1 VTVTRD
7 AIRQYFPDG
16 AFAHRVQPLPE
27 YGCIYVRNAKVAT
40 GTMLLWLHRIHTGD
54 HDFIPKRSIHVEVTL
69 PRLEDVGWEKVLRML
84 NGDAFRFSFVRDP
97 VRRLESAY
105 LSKVIRHRRYPGRAT
120 LQKILGLPEGPDEE
134 LTLDQFFAA
143 LEMQDPVE
151 MDVHWRPQH
160 LNLMHGLVEYDL
172 LGRLENFGADLARIR
187 AATGIPDVPIDLQH
201 VSKRTAIGL
210 LDGRP
215 DLLRK
220 LCDIYAR
227 DFELY
232 GYSTSSKGL
241 GARTTKET
249 TSSNDSR
256 SPGKSPEGADESP
269 RRLLSDAR
277 AIVGALVPAGLRS
290 ASPPASGTE
299 DTTEG
304 PPGEELRRLNKRS
317 LIKKHVS
324 GLSFVDIGGLWGTS
338 GETVTTALLA
348 GASRG
353 VMADIQEPGG
363 VWWQKFEAH
372 CAELG
377 VEDYEELQ
385 VDICA
390 PDAPERLGSFEFVHC
405 SGVMYHVP
413 DLFRFMGNLVS
424 VTAKY
429 LLLSSVV
436 MPTQIRGPSAT
447 LSFGPDHAYLAPILS
462 PENRRAVADYL
473 TEKGLRAAG
482 VNESGEYLKQGQPR
496 FGPWWWLF
504 SSEFMIRLVRMYDLE
519 ILAAGQSPKGNAY
532 TIFAQVPGA

>member
-1 VTVTRD
+1 MTVTRE

-16 AFAHRVQPLPE
+16 AFARRVQPLPE

-54 HDFIPKRSIHVEVTL
+54 HEFMPKRSIHVEMKL
-69 PRLEDVGWEKVLRML
+69 PRVEDVGWEKVLRML
-84 NGDAFRFSFVRDP
+84 NGEAFRFSFVRDP

-105 LSKVIRHRRYPGRAT
+105 LSKVVRHRRYPGRAA
-120 LQKILGLPEGPDEE
+120 LQKILGLPEGPDAE
-134 LTLDQFFAA
+134 LTLEEFFAA
-143 LEMQDPVE
+143 LEMQDPVR

-172 LGRLENFGADLARIR
+172 VGRLETFAADVARIR
-187 AATGIPDVPIDLQH
+187 AATGMPDVPIDLQH
-201 VSKRTAIGL
+201 VSKRPAMGL

-220 LCDIYAR
+220 VCDIYAR

-232 GYSTSSKGL
+232 GYS
-241 GARTTKET
+241 
-249 TSSNDSR
+249 
-256 SPGKSPEGADESP
+256 PPSP
-269 RRLLSDAR
+269 RV
-277 AIVGALVPAGLRS
+277 VGALTT
-290 ASPPASGTE
+290 ASPPVSGTG
-299 DTTEG
+299 DTTEE
-304 PPGEELRRLNKRS
+304 PPKEEPRRLNKRS
-317 LIKKHVS
+317 LIRKHVS

-348 GASRG
+348 GASRA

-377 VEDYEELQ
+377 AEGYEELQ

-390 PDAPERLGSFEFVHC
+390 PDAPERLGTFEFVHC

-413 DLFRFMGNLVS
+413 DLFRFVGNLVS

-429 LLLSSVV
+429 LMLSSVV
-436 MPTQIRGPSAT
+436 MPAQIRGPSGI
-447 LSFGPDHAYLAPILS
+447 LSFGPDHAYLAPVLS
-462 PENRRAVADYL
+462 PENRRAVAEYL
-473 TEKGLRAAG
+473 TEKGLRADG
-482 VNESGEYLKQGQPR
+482 VNESAKYLNQGQPS

-504 SSEFMIRLVRMYDLE
+504 SSEFMMRLVGMYGLE
-519 ILAAGQSPKGNAY
+519 ILAAGQTPKGNAY
-532 TIFAQVPGA
+532 TIFARVPGA